1 MVSII
6 VTKSCVLEVLR
17 VEVQVSCPL
26 TWVSDAAGVGLSN
39 SWDNM
44 TIVRVLT
51 LAASESGKSSVIVEE
66 GGVSSAVCIKAATV
80 AVVRVVT

>member
-1 MVSII
+1 MRAVVSII

-17 VEVQVSCPL
+17 VKMQVSCPL

-44 TIVRVLT
+44 TIVRVFT
-51 LAASESGKSSVIVEE
+51 LAAS
-66 GGVSSAVCIKAATV
+66 
-80 AVVRVVT
+80 

>member
-1 MVSII
+1 M
-6 VTKSCVLEVLR
+6 
-17 VEVQVSCPL
+17 QVSCPL

-51 LAASESGKSSVIVEE
+51 LAASQSGKSSVIVEK
-66 GGVSSAVCIKAATV
+66 GGVSSAVSIESVAV